1 MPSQAIVAGNAD
13 VQRKIIGKTVYV
25 IKSVYSGKESIDGK
39 ISKLILRKAE
49 NRM

>member
-1 MPSQAIVAGNAD
+1 MPVETAAVKNAD

-49 NRM
+49 S